1 MKNILKIMLLSL
13 TLPVLLLAQQ
23 KDREDFGPDFWKPLG
38 IEDRAGG
45 THNASN
51 IGLFFENRG
60 KLYPRR
66 LSQGPCGEFPINSG
80 KHYIYR
86 INPFVAFP
94 GNVIQGRYTS
104 NEEWEAVGGYHNP
117 AFTKIAFSDNPKT
130 WPETGWPVKDNN
142 GKPIIKSDQD
152 SYCVYSDENNG
163 VKRLGVY
170 VAQTGYT
177 YGVKFAQ
184 NIIFY
189 KFEISNQ
196 GPEDLQD
203 MYFNI
208 YFDCDVGNVSGGDP
222 EYGDDLVEFDRDRNL
237 VIALDDGFSS
247 EWPGGKTGQFG
258 YTFLSTPSVNG
269 VEKGITDFHYNL
281 YDYDVDIDSVQYAI
295 ASSDTSFLIV
305 PGQFHNYF
313 HPGPDNNLH
322 FDDPAN
328 IPAAGFDILSNLSSG
343 PYALNRGDTLT
354 FYTAIIAGNNREE
367 LLESWETAQNI
378 FQLDFEASKPPQTP
392 TLSAVAGDE
401 RVTLFWNDVAE
412 QSIDNF
418 SGQYD
423 FAGYRLYKSV
433 DYGIHWDQNDRNVD
447 PGVGIDPVPLAEF
460 FLGDNVGANGG
471 IQHSYVDTDV
481 NNGFEY
487 WYSLTA
493 FDRGDSTLESLE
505 GARGSILDAINLVAV
520 IPSSAAIDRHPVNGG
535 NVTHFGKGQAN
546 YNLEILPADIDSLAG
561 NTYIIGFTY
570 SARKKRAIS
579 NTQID
584 FIITDSLKTLQES
597 YLFEFLSSQSMNVLN
612 LTQDIE
618 IGNLPARYRSGAQY
632 TLNPGLMV
640 KFTDPDP
647 LADPELLPMAG
658 DFIYVDFSVYVIRN
672 GTDTVITP
680 RAYAIANP
688 QATTD
693 GVIFQMSPPEMIQN
707 VLRQSGS
714 DDFAIEFL
722 VADESLLQN
731 NNYLVSVENSG
742 FNSTINEAFA
752 TIMVRDSSQSAILTV
767 DSLYNNSSFE
777 FHGIEASVSFPEQ
790 TSPATNNV
798 YSFTSVVP
806 AMPTLADQ
814 YQFQIEGS
822 SLNRSEM
829 KTSIKNIKVVP
840 NPYIVGSKYE
850 REYGELRREPIRKIK
865 FINLP
870 SQCTIHIFSVA
881 GDRVKIIEHN
891 SDNGSA
897 TWDLRASGG
906 REVATGVYIY
916 VVKADDVEYIN
927 RFAVIK

>member
-1 MKNILKIMLLSL
+1 MKNMIKIMLLGFM
-13 TLPVLLLAQQ
+13 LPIALLAQQ
-23 KDREDFGPDFWKPLG
+23 KDREDFGTELWKPLG

-66 LSQGPCGEFPINSG
+66 LSQGPSGEFPINSS

-104 NEEWEAVGGYHNP
+104 NEEWEAVGGYQNP

-130 WPETGWPVKDNN
+130 WPTTGWPVKDKN

-163 VKRLGVY
+163 VKQLGVY

-189 KFEISNQ
+189 KYEISNQ
-196 GPEDLQD
+196 GPEDLQA

-222 EYGDDLVEFDRDRNL
+222 EYGDDFVEFDRNRNL
-237 VIALDDGFSS
+237 AIALDDGFSS

-269 VEKGITDFHYNL
+269 SELGITDFHYNL

-295 ASSDTSFLIV
+295 ASSDTSFLTV
-305 PGQFHNYF
+305 PGQFNNYF
-313 HPGPDNNLH
+313 HPGLDNNLH
-322 FDDPAN
+322 FDDPAT
-328 IPAAGFDILSNLSSG
+328 IPASGIDILSNLASG
-343 PYALNRGDTLT
+343 PYDLARGDTLT
-354 FYTAIIAGNNREE
+354 FYTAIVAGNTREE
-367 LLESWETAQNI
+367 LLESWETANKI
-378 FQLDFEASKPPQTP
+378 YELDFEASKPPQTP
-392 TLSAVAGDE
+392 TLSAVAGDKQ
-401 RVTLFWNDVAE
+401 VTLFWNDISE
-412 QSIDNF
+412 KSIDNF

-423 FAGYRLYKSV
+423 FAGYRLYKST
-433 DYGIHWDQNDRNVD
+433 DYGVHWDQNDRNVD
-447 PGVGIDPVPLAEF
+447 PSIGIDPVPLAEF
-460 FLGDNVGANGG
+460 FLGDNVGSNGG
-471 IQHSYVDTDV
+471 VQHSYTDTEV
-481 NNGFEY
+481 INGFDY
-487 WYSLTA
+487 WYTLTA

-505 GARGSILDAINLVAV
+505 GARGSTIDAINLVDV
-520 IPSSAAIDRHPVNGG
+520 TPSSAAIDRIPVNGTE
-535 NVTHFGKGQAN
+535 VAHLGKGQAN
-546 YNLEILPADIDSLAG
+546 YNLEVLPADIDSLAG
-561 NTYIIGFTY
+561 NTYTMGFAY

-579 NTQID
+579 NTQIE
-584 FIITDSLKTLQES
+584 FIINDSLKTLQES
-597 YLFEFLSSQSMNVLN
+597 YLFEFLSPQSMNVLN

-618 IGNLPARYRSGAQY
+618 IGNLPTRYRSGAQY
-632 TLNPGLMV
+632 TLNPGMKV

-647 LADPELLPMAG
+647 LADPVFLPMTG
-658 DFIYVDFSVYVIRN
+658 DFIFIDFSVYVIRN
-672 GTDTVITP
+672 GMDTVITP

-688 QATTD
+688 QATSD
-693 GVIFQMSPPEMIQN
+693 GVIFQMSAPEMIQN
-707 VLRQSGS
+707 IMRQSGS
-714 DDFAIEFL
+714 DEFTIEFS

-742 FNSTINEAFA
+742 FNLTNNEAFI
-752 TIMVRDSSQSAILTV
+752 TIMVRDSSQGTILTM

-777 FHGIEASVSFPEQ
+777 FHGISAEVSFPAQ
-790 TSPATNNV
+790 TTPATNNV
-798 YSFTSVVP
+798 YSFTSVVS

-814 YQFQIEGS
+814 YQFRIEGS
-822 SLNRSEM
+822 SLNRSII
-829 KTSIKNIKVVP
+829 KYGIKNIKVVP

-850 REYGELRREPIRKIK
+850 REFGELRREPIRQIK

-870 SQCTIHIFSVA
+870 SQCTIQIFSVA
-881 GDRVKIIEHN
+881 GDRLKTINHN
-891 SDNGSA
+891 SDNGTA

-916 VVKADDVEYIN
+916 VVKADGAEYIN